1 MFTTMPVQLEAS
13 ARQAEP
19 GQVAPKKNW
28 RRKAWLAAFLI
39 PLILGPFWCWGMWG
53 LLFPRAAS
61 FSGLILLLMLSV
73 STVTDIRR
81 RKIYNWA
88 TYSAS
93 LWLISINGIA
103 SVANWLTQESLETEA
118 AQQAPHWITWVERLG
133 AVGIGPSLAGGA
145 ACFFVLLMAYQLARG
160 GAGDVKLATALG
172 LAFGVRYGLLAVG
185 LSYIAAGA
193 VILVWTI
200 KVRGPL
206 VLCSAL
212 LRKAGSLLLPVW
224 IAPPEAEQTKLLEKP
239 IPLAPFFAI
248 GTLIVLLEIPL

>member
-1 MFTTMPVQLEAS
+1 MVPD
-13 ARQAEP
+13 P
-19 GQVAPKKNW
+19 HW
-28 RRKAWLAAFLI
+28 RRKAWLAAFLV
-39 PLILGPFWCWGMWG
+39 PLLLGPIWCWAAWG
-53 LLFPRAAS
+53 HLSPRAAS
-61 FSGLILLLMLSV
+61 FSGLIVLLMLSV

-93 LWLISINGIA
+93 LWLIFMNSLA
-103 SVANWLTQESLETEA
+103 SLATRLAPETLETEA
-118 AQQAPHWITWVERLG
+118 AQQAPHWTMWVERLG
-133 AVGIGPSLAGGA
+133 AVGIGNSLAGGA

-193 VILVWTI
+193 VILIWTI

-212 LRKAGSLLLPVW
+212 LSKAGSLLLPVW
-224 IAPPEAEQTKLLEKP
+224 VAPPAPEQTKLLEKP

-248 GTLIVLLEIPL
+248 GTFIVLLDIPL